1 MPGLIRR
8 LRYIPTGERD
18 YWLAPHPVGGFTVR
32 AGGRTAA
39 PGRGLIKLRS
49 LSVPGAGPGP
59 RERPR
64 PFTPLV
70 LVDGR
75 PAATG
80 FGTGVIE
87 VEAGRRLVQV
97 QCGASGAY
105 AHVEVPPGGRVALSS
120 TVPRWLGHRTAARRT
135 SHFHDRFALE
145 VKSGRPP
152 AAPEGRWRAVPPHDS
167 WRPRCGPGQAVLRLD
182 LVYAQRPS
190 EERVE
195 LGLSAASLTD
205 ETLTER
211 PEPKRPR
218 PFETFQEQIGEG
230 LEDLGR
236 GQQRIWDE
244 HRAAQRE
251 IWSASGKA
259 KAHAKRGLDL
269 LGEARRPL
277 VRPWVDPPR
286 VTVGESSVPA
296 IWGVNEYRFPAGTHL
311 VEVAVPPPPEAIGRD
326 AAVSLGGESRLLFE
340 LELPEGTMTTVEAIA
355 EIAMAVN
362 AEGTGLASYAAAIE
376 TVFAPES

>member
-32 AGGRTAA
+32 NRGRGAA
-39 PGRGLIKLRS
+39 PGRGLIKMRS
-49 LSVPGAGPGP
+49 LSIPGAAADPQD
-59 RERPR
+59 RPR
-64 PFTPLV
+64 PFTPLI

-105 AHVEVPPGGRVALSS
+105 TYVEVPPGGQVRLSS
-120 TVPRWLGHRTAARRT
+120 TVPRRLGPGANTRRT
-135 SHFHDRFALE
+135 SHLHDLFGLE
-145 VKSGRPP
+145 TKGGRSP
-152 AAPEGRWRAVPPHDS
+152 ASPERRWRAVDPRDS
-167 WRPRCGPGQAVLRLD
+167 RRPRCEPGQAVLRLD
-182 LVYAQRPS
+182 LVYTQRPS
-190 EERVE
+190 EERVA
-195 LGLSAASLTD
+195 LGRSASDLTD
-205 ETLTER
+205 AALTER
-211 PEPKRPR
+211 REPKRPR

-230 LEDLGR
+230 LEDLGQ
-236 GQQRIWDE
+236 GQQRIWSE

-286 VTVGESSVPA
+286 VTVGEASLPA

-311 VEVAVPPPPEAIGRD
+311 IEVAVPPPPEAIGRGTALSLD
-326 AAVSLGGESRLLFE
+326 ADSRLLFE

-355 EIAMAVN
+355 EIAMTVN
-362 AEGTGLASYAAAIE
+362 TEGTGLASYSAAIE
-376 TVFAPES
+376 TVFAPED